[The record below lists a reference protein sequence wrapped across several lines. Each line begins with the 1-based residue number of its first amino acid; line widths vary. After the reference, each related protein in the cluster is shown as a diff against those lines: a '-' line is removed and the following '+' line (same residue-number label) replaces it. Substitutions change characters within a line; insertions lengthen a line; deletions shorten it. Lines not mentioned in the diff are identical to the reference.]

1 MAIYAVQL
9 TRTVETMLCNVKILL
24 SDTSRGI
31 QKAMDMTGTRP
42 CDGLSEVA
50 VIRKL

>member
-1 MAIYAVQL
+1 MAIYTVQL
-9 TRTVETMLCNVKILL
+9 TCTVETMLCNVKIVL
-24 SDTSRGI
+24 SDTSGGI

-42 CDGLSEVA
+42 CDGLSGVV